1 MSIRIRSTSLQAAGE
16 GGGVPADGY
25 LDKIVKSIPSQVIA
39 FYTAALVWLQSPG
52 TQAASPGNAQASAAG
67 ASAPASASNPK
78 LWIAFALG
86 VVLSAFLT
94 YRQTH
99 EANKPPAYRQIIIAT
114 VSFVIWAFATG
125 GPFQTLSFWSAGVAT
140 LVLAAY
146 TLALGAIPA
155 E

>member
-1 MSIRIRSTSLQAAGE
+1 MSIRIRSTSLQGT
-16 GGGVPADGY
+16 GGAPADGY
-25 LDKIVKSIPSQVIA
+25 LDRIVKSIPSQVIA
-39 FYTAALVWLQSPG
+39 FYTAGLVWLQSG
-52 TQAASPGNAQASAAG
+52 NQAAVAGNSQAIAAG
-67 ASAPASASNPK
+67 ASAPASAPNPK

-86 VVLSAFLT
+86 VVLTPFLT

-99 EANKPPAYRQIIIAT
+99 EENKPPAYRQIIIAT